1 MATLTKEMIMRK
13 AKVYNLASI
22 TQLQLFNQMI
32 DNIEILKEMSNLE
45 QITLSRNQI
54 RSLKGFDNL
63 KHLTILSLQDNLISD
78 FTELIH
84 LRNCTNLKKLWLGQN
99 PICSKPGYRLIV
111 IRYLPF
117 LEILDDKA
125 ISDDEREGAHNLD
138 NYSLK
143 GNYYNNENNANF
155 RNYNNMNNPYKRDF
169 AKEKNKERNFDY
181 YDNKNYNKANQYG
194 NRNFYFGESEREFE
208 ENSYRERYNTP
219 QKVSNIGVMN
229 SISFLLKDMN
239 KDELK
244 FILNEID
251 KKMSMY

>member
-1 MATLTKEMIMRK
+1 MATLTKDVIMRK
-13 AKVYNLASI
+13 AKVYNLELI
-22 TQLQLFNQMI
+22 KQLQLFNQMI
-32 DNIEILKEMSNLE
+32 DNIEIIKEMPNLE

-99 PICSKPGYRLIV
+99 PICSQPGYRLIV

-117 LEILDDKA
+117 LEILDDIA
-125 ISDDEREGAHNLD
+125 ISDDERESAHNLD

-143 GNYYNNENNANF
+143 GNYYNNNDYNF
-155 RNYNNMNNPYKRDF
+155 RNYNKMNNPYKRDF

-219 QKVSNIGVMN
+219 QKISNVGVMN